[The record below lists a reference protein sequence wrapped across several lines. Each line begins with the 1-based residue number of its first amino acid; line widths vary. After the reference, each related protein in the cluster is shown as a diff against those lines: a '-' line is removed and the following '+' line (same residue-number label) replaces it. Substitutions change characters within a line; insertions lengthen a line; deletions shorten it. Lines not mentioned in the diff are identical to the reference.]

1 MTTTAGPVPAPA
13 PVPLPVL
20 PFRQRII
27 GFASVYAKTMRDARL
42 AFLIVAGMTAGLM
55 FAVSAAIP
63 GIFPTQAA
71 RDEMARLATDM
82 GAVAQGLAGKP
93 VNVGTLGGYVQW
105 KYGAFFVWIVA
116 LWSILALSGTLAG
129 EARKG
134 SLELIASLPLGRR
147 RIAWEK
153 VAAHLT
159 LLAAVLVLTALA
171 AFVAGAAFGTLP
183 GDAIPLGN
191 AIGYAAWL
199 GVMALAFGSLAFA
212 LSQVLGRGAGAAI
225 SGLLLF
231 AGWILTGYQAS
242 VPPFRPLAA
251 LSPWSWTQDHLP
263 LAGQTDWL
271 SLLPVAIIPIVLLPL
286 GVVLFDR
293 RDLGATRGLR
303 LPRLLSLPALVGG
316 VARRAFSE
324 RLPVALAWGLGIG
337 LFGMVVAS
345 MSATFADELKKLPD
359 IQRFFASTFPGIDT
373 GSAGGFLQFVFV
385 DMGIVIV
392 GFAAATLVS
401 GWASDET
408 SGRVELLLTA
418 PVSRRAWAA
427 RSAAGAMGAV
437 AVVTLLLALGIGIG
451 AVASGSEALTP
462 MLGTIPI
469 GLWMAALV
477 GIGVA
482 AGGLGRPWL
491 AAELVAL
498 VVIVT
503 FLIDL
508 LGPVLQLPDAV
519 LQLALTSHL
528 GRPMIGEW
536 DWPGLAVCLALA
548 VGGVLVGAWGFGR
561 RDLGR

>member
-1 MTTTAGPVPAPA
+1 MTAAAHPSVPA
-13 PVPLPVL
+13 PVPVPALPL
-20 PFRQRII
+20 RQRVV

-82 GAVAQGLAGKP
+82 GAVAQGLAGKA

-153 VAAHLT
+153 IAAHLT

-171 AFVAGAAFGTLP
+171 SFVSGAAFGTLP

-191 AIGYAAWL
+191 AIAYAAWL
-199 GVMALAFGSLAFA
+199 GVMALAFGSLAFV
-212 LSQVLGRGAGAAI
+212 LSQVLGRAGGAAI

-251 LSPWSWTQDHLP
+251 LTPWSWTQDHLP

-271 SLLPVAIIPIVLLPL
+271 SLLPVAMIPVVLLPL

-293 RDLGATRGLR
+293 RDLGATRPVR
-303 LPRLLSLPALVGG
+303 LPRFLSLPALVGG
-316 VARRAFSE
+316 PAGRSLAE
-324 RLPVALAWGLGIG
+324 RLPVALSWGLGIG
-337 LFGMVVAS
+337 LFGMVVAA
-345 MSATFADELKKLPD
+345 MSRSFADELRKLPD
-359 IQRFFASTFPGIDT
+359 IEAFFASAFPGIDT

-392 GFAAATLVS
+392 GFAVATLIA

-418 PVSRRAWAA
+418 PVSRRGWAA
-427 RSAAGAMGAV
+427 RSGAGVFGAV
-437 AVVTLLLALGIGIG
+437 AVVTLVLALGIGIG
-451 AVASGSEALTP
+451 AASSGSEALTP
-462 MLGTIPI
+462 MLGTIAI
-469 GLWMAALV
+469 GLWMAALA
-477 GIGVA
+477 GIGLA
-482 AGGLGRPWL
+482 AGGLGRPGL

-508 LGPVLQLPDAV
+508 LGPVFKLPDLV

-548 VGGVLVGAWGFGR
+548 LGGLLVGAWGFGR